1 MASWRSRWGGLA
13 LRLCFAV
20 VVFTLLHVLCAFSSL
35 PVFLAGY
42 FAAGVAANGASYV
55 LNRWMGNELRPL
67 RLRVRSAMRDVD
79 RATRLREEV
88 GGWVNVAAGAM
99 VWPVIFLR
107 APFLHARY
115 FGAAAGL
122 RLPRAEAL
130 RADAT
135 LRPRILFD
143 STAVLA
149 GAAISYLL
157 TLGGLGTV
165 RPLFLL
171 YGLFATLTLLAF
183 SIGPGSFP
191 ELFRRALG
199 RPYLHLLRF
208 GAAAAGILVIAIL
221 ALRHGGRAPSAADL
235 QGLVDQANEFRRWS
249 ALLSFPPRNPLDA
262 YLQINVLLFMTSVW
276 GAARRWKEFGRED
289 QHLEAIATACTE
301 LERFDEALLWLRKV
315 RNPRQSTWVRYVPAY
330 LGLARL
336 DAALDAAG
344 RAVAV
349 DQGELLVVRKDPY
362 ALTGMM
368 LLELHGGAEV
378 AREFLMRWSAAGA
391 DDARFL
397 LMAVLLQASGKLDD
411 DDVEDVLAAAQRRRH
426 LSLARAG
433 LLVLAGNAAA
443 AGRLLRNTSRRS
455 GLAGALRDVIELF
468 VMLGQLGGAT
478 SFGKLQGW
486 FKRSLE
492 RFQVLATE
500 LEDDFERLGL
510 FAMVNLVTLIGADL
524 EPGQAGEW
532 QALRSTIQGAITT
545 PQIRR
550 IVSLST
556 SEMGHAVA
564 RQGAR
569 SAVGT

>member
-1 MASWRSRWGGLA
+1 MKAWGSRLGSVA
-13 LRLCFAV
+13 IRLGFAAV
-20 VVFTLLHVLCAFSSL
+20 VFALLHVLCAFSSL

-55 LNRWMGNELRPL
+55 LNRWMGNDLRPL

-79 RATRLREEV
+79 RATRLREEL
-88 GGWVNVAAGAM
+88 GGWVNLAAGAM

-115 FGAAAGL
+115 FRAAAGL
-122 RLPRAEAL
+122 HIPRMEAM

-157 TLGGLGTV
+157 TLAGLGSV

-208 GAAAAGILVIAIL
+208 GAASAGILVIAIL

-235 QGLVDQANEFRRWS
+235 RVLVDQANEFRRWS
-249 ALLSFPPRNPLDA
+249 ALLAFPPRNPLDA
-262 YLQINVLLFMTSVW
+262 YLQVNVLLFMTSVW
-276 GAARRWKEFGRED
+276 GAARRWKEFRRED
-289 QHLEAIATACTE
+289 EHLEAIATACTE
-301 LERFDEALLWLRKV
+301 LERFDEALAWLRKI

-330 LGLARL
+330 LGLGRL
-336 DAALDAAG
+336 DEALDAAG

-349 DQGELLVVRKDPY
+349 DQGELLVVRKDPF

-368 LLELHGGAEV
+368 LLEMHGGRAV
-378 AREFLMRWSAAGA
+378 AREFMARWAAAGA

-397 LMAVLLQASGKLDD
+397 LLSVLLKELKKLDD
-411 DDVEDVLAAAQRRRH
+411 GDVEQITAAAQRQRR
-426 LSLARAG
+426 LVLTRAG
-433 LLVLAGNAAA
+433 LLVLTGNAAA
-443 AGRLLRNTSRRS
+443 ADRLLRKTSRRPGLS
-455 GLAGALRDVIELF
+455 GAVRDMVEIF
-468 VMLGQLGGAT
+468 VLLKLDSAS
-478 SFGKLQGW
+478 SFDKLERCVT
-486 FKRSLE
+486 RSLG
-492 RFQVLATE
+492 RFQALAPE

-510 FAMVNLVTLIGADL
+510 FAMVSMMMMISSGL
-524 EPGQAGEW
+524 EPDRADEW
-532 QALRSTIQGAITT
+532 QALRGTIAASITT
-545 PQIRR
+545 RRIQR
-550 IVSLST
+550 IVSFST
-556 SEMGHAVA
+556 AQAAMLRHAPVPA
-564 RQGAR
+564 AP
-569 SAVGT
+569 